1 MVNFELEINEVK
13 AWLRQDPGHFDTMA
27 QHFDDCRAPGNL
39 LYKFEM
45 TQHPY
50 VQSCIEETC
59 FGNET
64 CFCVLA
70 QLVRRVRVAMCVQA
84 QVRVHDM
91 PSCCKL

>member
-1 MVNFELEINEVK
+1 MVNFELAINEVK

-59 FGNET
+59 FGNARNLFLRSRSA
-64 CFCVLA
+64 CSAC
-70 QLVRRVRVAMCVQA
+70 
-84 QVRVHDM
+84 
-91 PSCCKL
+91 SCCDVRAGAGSCSRYAFVL